1 MSKRWLSGFLI
12 FALGFGCAFLVTTAT
27 AQEALEEGEVE
38 EGLDYV
44 NAPEKFKLVNW
55 GDQGYVVMVTRKPG
69 IPQAEPPVSYRTGV
83 ITISKNGLDTL
94 TIYRLVPVTQLD
106 GVLRPCDQAFWD
118 CPWRS
123 PIPPPPPPTMPPTA
137 TFFTSH

>member
-12 FALGFGCAFLVTTAT
+12 FALGFGSASLVTIAT
-27 AQEALEEGEVE
+27 AQDVPEEGELE

-44 NAPEKFKLVNW
+44 NAPDKFKLVNS
-55 GDQGYVVMVTRKPG
+55 GDRAYVVMVTRRSGVPA
-69 IPQAEPPVSYRTGV
+69 AEPQVSYTSDV

-94 TIYRLVPVTQLD
+94 TVYRIVPVTQLD
-106 GVLRPCDQAFWD
+106 GVLRPCDEAFWD

-123 PIPPPPPPTMPPTA
+123 PIPPPPPPTV
-137 TFFTSH
+137 TFSIPD